1 MSEIYQEKLIEE
13 IILSLPNQ
21 RIEFLENEYFFS
33 NGFKEFL
40 KNEELLLT
48 IKEFLKND
56 LNVLKTSKK
65 TFMHRNTLLYR
76 IEKVKKLTGL
86 DARCFEDAVVL
97 EILISLNKVY
107 KKDI

>member
-1 MSEIYQEKLIEE
+1 VSEIHRNKLIEE
-13 IILSLPNQ
+13 IILSMPNS
-21 RIEFLENEYFFS
+21 RVEFLESEFFS
-33 NGFKEFL
+33 NKGFKEFL

-48 IKEFLKND
+48 INEFLKND

-86 DARCFEDAVVL
+86 DAKCFEDAFVL
-97 EILISLNKVY
+97 EILLNLNKVY

>member
-1 MSEIYQEKLIEE
+1 VSEIYREKLIEE
-13 IILSLPNQ
+13 IIFSLPSQ
-21 RIEFLENEYFFS
+21 KIEFLENEFFS
-33 NGFKEFL
+33 SKGFKEFL

-76 IEKVKKLTGL
+76 IDKVKKLTGL

-97 EILISLNKVY
+97 EVLINLNKIY